1 MRIAYLNTYCNGS
14 TGRIIGSL
22 REICQEY
29 GIDTMSIYSR
39 GVEVSKRN
47 NSFRYHN
54 IIEFFLDALC
64 TRLLDAHGL
73 GNIFNT
79 IRIIRRLKEFS
90 PDIIHLHNLHGYW
103 INYIILFR
111 FIKKYHIKVV
121 WTFHDCWHFT
131 GHCTHFDY
139 VKCYKWKTCCHH
151 CEQTKEFPSSCLD
164 FSKRNYYLKKKVFSS
179 IYELVVVTPSFW
191 LKEQVQQSFLQR
203 YDIEVIHNGIDL
215 NVFYPSTNNQLRKS
229 IIDQGFKA
237 IVLGVAASWNERK
250 GLSFIQEVANKRK
263 EWYFVII
270 GSTRVEQRIQMS
282 NIVYI
287 DRTENVN
294 ELRDWYSAAD
304 VLAQPTLEDTY
315 PTTNL
320 EAIACGTPVVTFP
333 TGGSKEI
340 VRESGWGLVTKDCT
354 STSLEESLVVI
365 ICDNKIMDLDSS
377 FELDSRKNYL
387 KYIDLYN
394 SVYKGV

>member
-1 MRIAYLNTYCNGS
+1 
-14 TGRIIGSL
+14 
-22 REICQEY
+22 
-29 GIDTMSIYSR
+29 
-39 GVEVSKRN
+39 
-47 NSFRYHN
+47 
-54 IIEFFLDALC
+54 
-64 TRLLDAHGL
+64 
-73 GNIFNT
+73 
-79 IRIIRRLKEFS
+79 
-90 PDIIHLHNLHGYW
+90 
-103 INYIILFR
+103 
-111 FIKKYHIKVV
+111 
-121 WTFHDCWHFT
+121 
-131 GHCTHFDY
+131 
-139 VKCYKWKTCCHH
+139 
-151 CEQTKEFPSSCLD
+151 
-164 FSKRNYYLKKKVFSS
+164 
-179 IYELVVVTPSFW
+179 
-191 LKEQVQQSFLQR
+191 
-203 YDIEVIHNGIDL
+203 
-215 NVFYPSTNNQLRKS
+215 LRKS